1 MKTPDDQL
9 LGRWLDGEL
18 TPEEAA
24 RFEAMMA
31 ADPALREEA
40 QSMKKMGEDIRAHV
54 TMDREVPHADFFNSQ
69 IMERITA
76 EQQAEQRAK
85 TGSKATASAGWLDW
99 LRMPWVYAGAAAVL
113 VAGFFLLQNRPLST
127 DGHTQILSLY
137 APSAT
142 VKATASYN
150 ADADATVL
158 MLDGLEAIPA
168 DRNVAGFNVHHSEN
182 DAQMAT
188 TTLFDDHGDV
198 LVVMS
203 KDAAS
208 RPLVMGAGL

>member
-18 TPEEAA
+18 SPEEHA

-31 ADPALREEA
+31 ADPALGEEA
-40 QSMKKMGEDIRAHV
+40 RSMKKMGEAIRAHV
-54 TMDREVPHADFFNSQ
+54 TLEREVPHADFFNSQ
-69 IMERITA
+69 IQERIAA
-76 EQQAEQRAK
+76 EEQAEQRAK
-85 TGSKATASAGWLDW
+85 TGTKATSASTWLDW
-99 LRMPWVYAGAAAVL
+99 LRTPWAYAGIAAVL
-113 VAGFFLLQNRPLST
+113 TVGFFLLQQPKPA
-127 DGHTQILSLY
+127 GAHTQILSLY
-137 APSAT
+137 APSAS

-150 ADADATVL
+150 AEADATVL

-182 DAQMAT
+182 DSQMAT

-198 LVVMS
+198 LLVMS

-208 RPLVMGAGL
+208 RPLLIGGGL